1 MMCAAACAKA
11 TLGAARVETQKK
23 SLPTFERK
31 EKTVWEKTGGGGWN
45 YLPQRLGALD
55 QIRCHIELVEMI
67 IPTAAVA
74 RFHLV
79 GIVQAVKRRLR
90 DVHAARGR
98 GEGKKERGRPKT

>member
-1 MMCAAACAKA
+1 MSAKA
-11 TLGAARVETQKK
+11 KNSVGKDRRAGE
-23 SLPTFERK
+23 
-31 EKTVWEKTGGGGWN
+31 GGGRN

-90 DVHAARGR
+90 DVHAARGGR
-98 GEGKKERGRPKT
+98 GGGVRKRGVETRT